1 MTSIEDAQSWIGRTA
16 VDNTGEQIGVITQIW
31 VDDASGEAEWASV
44 KVTGLRG
51 REALVPLASAE
62 PLGGGRRFAYSK
74 EEIVDAPHAGQDGR
88 FDAADKEALSS
99 YYGAPDTG
107 PKPGPTWISRLEDAR
122 DGATEREIGALQG
135 ADGPAAAPQA
145 PAPEGP
151 APQAPVEQ
159 KARRRF
165 GRKSAPST

>member
-1 MTSIEDAQSWIGRTA
+1 MSSIEDVQSWIGRTA

-31 VDDASGEAEWASV
+31 VDDASGHAEWASV

-51 REALVPLASAE
+51 REALVPLASAA

-74 EEIVDAPHAGQDGR
+74 EEIVGAPHAGQNGR
-88 FDAADKEALSS
+88 FEAADKEGLSS
-99 YYGAPDTG
+99 YYGTPDSD
-107 PKPGPTWISRLEDAR
+107 PKLGSTWISRLEDAA
-122 DGATEREIGALQG
+122 DGATVREIRGLPG
-135 ADGPAAAPQA
+135 GDGPAVAPHA

-151 APQAPVEQ
+151 ASQAPVEQ
-159 KARRRF
+159 KGRRRF